1 MKIGIL
7 TLPLHTN
14 YGGILQV
21 YALQTILERM
31 GHDVVVLNRER
42 EYSLPLWRLPLS
54 YTKRIIKKYILR
66 KKDVR
71 IFQEQ
76 YDNKVYAI
84 VSQHTQKFIDTY
96 IHTYNIESFKSLK
109 SIDFDAIVVGSDQV
123 WRPKYFTYL
132 FNASIENAF
141 LSFARKWNI
150 KRISYAASF
159 GTEDWEYS
167 AEDTDLCGELL
178 KLFNVVTVREESAV
192 RLCKEKLGV
201 EASHVLDPTMLLS
214 KEDYIKLFDV
224 ANTPKSSGNLLTYIL
239 DDTPEKIDLIN
250 KIAKT
255 KGLTPF
261 RVNSKSKSNA
271 SAEERIQP
279 PVEAWLRGF
288 YDAEFVVTDSFHACV
303 FSIIFG
309 KPFVVIGNK
318 DRGMARFESLL
329 KMFGLEDHMV
339 CDNFDFK
346 KINNLI
352 DWKIVNSNK
361 DNFREKSISVL
372 KNSFK

>member
-14 YGGILQV
+14 YGGILQA

-31 GHDVVVLNRER
+31 GHEVVVLSHRR
-42 EYSLPLWRLPLS
+42 KYSLSIWRQPLS
-54 YTKRIIKKYILR
+54 YSKRIIKKYILGR
-66 KKDVR
+66 KDTR
-71 IFQEQ
+71 IFAEQ
-76 YDNKVYAI
+76 HQQKEYAI
-84 VSQHTQKFIDTY
+84 LSQHTQKFIDTY
-96 IHTYNIESFKSLK
+96 IHTYNVESFKNLK
-109 SIDFDAIVVGSDQV
+109 SADFDAIIVGSDQV

-141 LSFARKWNI
+141 LSFAQEWNI
-150 KRISYAASF
+150 KRVSYAASF
-159 GTEDWEYS
+159 GTEDWEYI
-167 AEDTDLCGELL
+167 AEDTSLCGDLL
-178 KLFNVVTVREESAV
+178 KLFNVVTVREESAI
-192 RLCKEKLGV
+192 RLCQERLGV

-224 ANTPKSSGNLLTYIL
+224 SNTPKNSGNLLTYIL
-239 DDTPEKIDLIN
+239 DNTPEKTDIIN
-250 KIAKT
+250 KISKE

-261 RVNSKSKSNA
+261 RVNSKAKGPNISV
-271 SAEERIQP
+271 EERIQP

-329 KMFGLEDHMV
+329 KMFELEDCLFTADKDIV
-339 CDNFDFK
+339 VKYCDYTK
-346 KINNLI
+346 
-352 DWKIVNSNK
+352 
-361 DNFREKSISVL
+361 FREYQDFSL
-372 KNSFK
+372 KQLSQAL